1 MTDES
6 RTSQEPAKPSGS
18 GNRSGEGSSASVYAG
33 AGLQFAIP
41 LLAGLLGGQ
50 WLDRRY
56 DTGPWLMLLGMLLGG
71 GAGFYSMYVKLM
83 AAQRRDEEQA
93 KERKAAAAREA
104 AIRRELGEDR

>member
-6 RTSQEPAKPSGS
+6 WTSQQPAKPSGS

-50 WLDRRY
+50 WLDKRY
-56 DTGPWLMLLGMLLGG
+56 GTGPWLMLLGMFLGG

-93 KERKAAAAREA
+93 KARKAEAAREA